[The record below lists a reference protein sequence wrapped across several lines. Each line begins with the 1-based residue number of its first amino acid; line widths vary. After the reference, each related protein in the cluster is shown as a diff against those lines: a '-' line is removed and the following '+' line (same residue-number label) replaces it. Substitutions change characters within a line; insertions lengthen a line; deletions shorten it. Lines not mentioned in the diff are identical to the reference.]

1 MWNVETEK
9 FSEVRDVIVN
19 ETNFKVSRPVMRS
32 EGVNLESSKDNKT
45 DASDIMSKS
54 VEKSQKSDNNKSDR
68 FESNTET
75 RSNKIPNLR
84 Y

>member
-1 MWNVETEK
+1 METEK
-9 FSEVRDVIVN
+9 FSVVRDVIVD

-54 VEKSQKSDNNKSDR
+54 V
-68 FESNTET
+68 
-75 RSNKIPNLR
+75 
-84 Y
+84 